1 MKVLICSGGCNS
13 LEQIENIDQEGT

>member
-13 LEQIENIDQEGT
+13 LEQIENINQEGT